1 MINTDV
7 LVIGAGPVGLF
18 QAFQLGLLGLSVEV
32 VDALPHA
39 GGQCVALYPDK
50 PIYDIPGIP
59 RISGMALTEQ
69 LLAQC
74 QPFLPIDPST
84 GQRHHLHLGHVIETL
99 NVHPDADHPCQVS
112 SQQGQT
118 WQSKAVVIAG
128 GVGAFMPRA
137 WPVPG
142 IPAETLLS
150 NVHHHL
156 PEAGDMAAWAQQHVV
171 VVGGGDEALETA
183 IQLAQLDKAH
193 APARITLLHRRA
205 QFQATP
211 SLDDQVQALI
221 ASGKLELCVGMPS
234 NGEVINHK
242 LQAVTL
248 TTPEG
253 LETTLAFDHLF
264 IRLGL
269 SPKLGPI
276 SDWGLAMS
284 RKQVSVE
291 SATCA
296 TSVPGI
302 YAVGDMAAYLGKQR
316 LIVCGFHEATL
327 AAHACLA
334 RIHPTQQSPLQYTTT
349 SALLQQRLGVK
360 MGQLPSFDSTM
371 LSLKPDIT

>member
-32 VDALPHA
+32 VDALPQA

-59 RISGMALTEQ
+59 RISGLALTEQ

-74 QPFLPIDPST
+74 QPFLPIDTST
-84 GQRHHLHLGHVIETL
+84 GQRHHLHLGQVIDTL
-99 NVHPDADHPCQVS
+99 EVHTESDHSCRVS

-118 WQSKAVVIAG
+118 WQAKAVVIAG

-137 WPVPG
+137 WPIPG
-142 IPAETLLS
+142 ISAETLLS
-150 NVHHHL
+150 NVLHHL
-156 PEAGDMAAWAQQHVV
+156 PAATEKPAWAGQHVV
-171 VVGGGDEALETA
+171 IVGGGDEALETA
-183 IQLAQLDKAH
+183 IQLAQLDKAY

-205 QFQATP
+205 QFQAAP
-211 SLDDQVQALI
+211 SLDEQVQALI
-221 ASGKLELCVGMPS
+221 AAGKLALCVGMPS
-234 NGEVINHK
+234 SGEVIDDK
-242 LQAVTL
+242 LNAVTL

-253 LETTLAFDHLF
+253 QEATLVFDHLL

-296 TSVPGI
+296 TSIPGI
-302 YAVGDMAAYLGKQR
+302 YAVGDMAAYPGKQR

-334 RIHPTQQSPLQYTTT
+334 RIHPDQSGPLQYTTT
-349 SALLQQRLGVK
+349 SALLQQRLKVDK
-360 MGQLPSFDSTM
+360 LSDQASLNTPTDSTN
-371 LSLKPDIT
+371 